1 MSKSGRLLQT
11 SMNDFYITSSPST
24 SFPSLPVVSSS
35 VGLVCFIFGAPYT
48 PSHDDQPCNPFQTLQ
63 GMIANTS
70 VAWICEEIAQ
80 SEIKKKRCTSQQL
93 HPRKV
98 TWNLKMN
105 P

>member
-1 MSKSGRLLQT
+1 
-11 SMNDFYITSSPST
+11 MNDFYITSSPST
-24 SFPSLPVVSSS
+24 SFPSLLVVSSS

-80 SEIKKKRCTSQQL
+80 SEI
-93 HPRKV
+93 
-98 TWNLKMN
+98 
-105 P
+105 